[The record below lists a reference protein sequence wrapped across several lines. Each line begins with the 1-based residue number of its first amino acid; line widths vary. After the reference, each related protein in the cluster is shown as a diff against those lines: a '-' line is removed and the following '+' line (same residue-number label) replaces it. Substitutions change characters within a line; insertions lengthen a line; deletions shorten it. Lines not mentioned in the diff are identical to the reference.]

1 MNNKILA
8 FIPARA
14 NSKGVKNKNIKKLNG
29 EPLVSRTIDFAKKL
43 EFIDYIVVCSD
54 SLKIKK
60 IAKDKK
66 IDFILR
72 PDNLSTDESK
82 VESSLI
88 YTLQNFTKA
97 DLVEYILLLE
107 PTSPFRK
114 KNTVK
119 RCLDI
124 LKRNKNYSVFTVCQ
138 TNKFFGQK
146 KKDIFI
152 PLFKNEKRRR
162 QDRNKIYYECGVVY
176 CLRLEEF
183 KKKKKILDT
192 NSYAYEVDEIESV
205 DINTNND
212 FKIAE
217 LLCKKK

>member
-29 EPLVSRTIDFAKKL
+29 EPLVSITIDFAKKL
-43 EFIDYIVVCSD
+43 EFVDYIVVCSD

-114 KNTVK
+114 KKTVK
-119 RCLDI
+119 KCLDI
-124 LKRNKNYSVFTVCQ
+124 LK
-138 TNKFFGQK
+138 K
-146 KKDIFI
+146 K
-152 PLFKNEKRRR
+152 
-162 QDRNKIYYECGVVY
+162 
-176 CLRLEEF
+176 
-183 KKKKKILDT
+183 
-192 NSYAYEVDEIESV
+192 
-205 DINTNND
+205 
-212 FKIAE
+212 
-217 LLCKKK
+217 